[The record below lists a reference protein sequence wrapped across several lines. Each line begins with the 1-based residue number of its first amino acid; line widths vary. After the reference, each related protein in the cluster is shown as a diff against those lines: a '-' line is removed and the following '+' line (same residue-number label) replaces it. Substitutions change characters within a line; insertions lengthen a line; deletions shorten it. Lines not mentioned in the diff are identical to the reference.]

1 MPLGIPTGTSR
12 GNHPVDAVLLED
24 GRCFVVSGRCQAGIL
39 AGMAQVVFAQ
49 FGNLQGQVV
58 FRRINMVSFTIVVYK
73 KLHVACHLA
82 AFQVAFQEEAF
93 VDGFIPGW
101 CPPFLEMFQLKRVKD
116 IALVGCYVKRKNPG

>member
-1 MPLGIPTGTSR
+1 MPSFLKMAGASLCPAGARRTYL
-12 GNHPVDAVLLED
+12 PVWL
-24 GRCFVVSGRCQAGIL
+24 R
-39 AGMAQVVFAQ
+39 
-49 FGNLQGQVV
+49 GQVV

-116 IALVGCYVKRKNPG
+116 IALVGCYVKRKNPGVDTS